1 MAQSTL
7 ASGAKWTAPEVNI
20 GDQVWFYENPKN
32 MKDPINGV
40 ICRRPGAKTVYI
52 LAYSES
58 FGWVEKP
65 SVHHVDDP
73 ELLQRVEWQ
82 QFGAWE
88 LSPTTK
94 LLRRLSVILPQLEP
108 LLVEPKRTTKK
119 SA

>member
-1 MAQSTL
+1 MAQSTS
-7 ASGAKWTAPEVNI
+7 ANGARWVAPEVAI

-94 LLRRLSVILPQLEP
+94 LLRRLEDVLPQFES
-108 LLVEPKRTTKK
+108 LLAKPKPVKK